1 MPIAY
6 PELGFIFLDAGEL
19 SDDYTLSADGAYRNL
34 WGNGDANRLEG
45 NTFDNYING
54 DGGIDTLV
62 GGQGND
68 TYRVDQPDDVIT
80 ELAGEGIDTVWSN
93 VDYTLGANVEN
104 LFLDEGGGPNITGTG
119 NELANRR
126 RNRRRRLYGRQCA
139 RPGRRT
145 SGRGQRYGHE
155 LRHVYPRGQTRRR
168 EHYLDGH
175 RGDRRYGQ

>member
-68 TYRVDQPDDVIT
+68 TYRVDQPNDVIT

-119 NELANRR
+119 NELANRITG
-126 RNRRRRLYGRQCA
+126 N
-139 RPGRRT
+139 
-145 SGRGQRYGHE
+145 SGDNYLQGLGGNDTLDGGTGADFLEGGIGDDVYMVDNALDQVDE
-155 LRHVYPRGQTRRR
+155 LRPVSV
-168 EHYLDGH
+168 
-175 RGDRRYGQ
+175 